1 MTAPALSEAA
11 HEPEARHVS
20 GAPPQQTIAKTKSH
34 ACPFLLVLGYLSDSM
49 VIRRAPCQPI
59 CGWPIEVE
67 VARLQSDK
75 GGKILDFYFLLRHC
89 LADTLQV
96 VKMLD

>member
-1 MTAPALSEAA
+1 M
-11 HEPEARHVS
+11 
-20 GAPPQQTIAKTKSH
+20 
-34 ACPFLLVLGYLSDSM
+34 
-49 VIRRAPCQPI
+49 
-59 CGWPIEVE
+59 CGRPMEVE

-75 GGKILDFYFLLRHC
+75 GGKILDFYFLLRYC